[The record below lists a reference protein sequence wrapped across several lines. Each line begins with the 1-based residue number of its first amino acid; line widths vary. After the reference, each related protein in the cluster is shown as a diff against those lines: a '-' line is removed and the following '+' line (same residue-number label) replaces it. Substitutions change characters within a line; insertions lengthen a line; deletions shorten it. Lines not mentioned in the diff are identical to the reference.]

1 MPIVMLI
8 RSLAKKIY
16 HSILAIYITLRSRGK
31 VVLEDGVITSAKCHF
46 DDYTRIGKN
55 SFFWGSI
62 GKGSYI
68 GDNCYITADIGKF
81 SSIAEKVVTV
91 MGRHP
96 YTTPFATTS
105 PSFHTTSPLTKLSY
119 TKVDR
124 IAGLDGSKPTIGSDV
139 WIGHGAKLINGIN
152 IADGAMVLAGAV
164 VTKDVPP
171 YAIVGGVPAEVLKYR
186 YDDETIRFLLNL
198 QWWNKSDEWL
208 RSHCDEMCD
217 IEKLKA
223 SV

>member
-1 MPIVMLI
+1 
-8 RSLAKKIY
+8 
-16 HSILAIYITLRSRGK
+16 
-31 VVLEDGVITSAKCHF
+31 
-46 DDYTRIGKN
+46 
-55 SFFWGSI
+55 
-62 GKGSYI
+62 
-68 GDNCYITADIGKF
+68 
-81 SSIAEKVVTV
+81 
-91 MGRHP
+91 
-96 YTTPFATTS
+96 
-105 PSFHTTSPLTKLSY
+105 
-119 TKVDR
+119 
-124 IAGLDGSKPTIGSDV
+124 
-139 WIGHGAKLINGIN
+139 
-152 IADGAMVLAGAV
+152 MVLAGAV